1 MEKSSVK
8 TETNAETDI
17 QANEEMSEER
27 EVGDESGVDLDILRE
42 MMKAGVMYGHKK
54 SKTNPKFKSYINI
67 TRNGLEIID
76 LPQTLTALDK
86 AVEFLK
92 SQIKENKKILLV
104 AIQPPAKEAIKN
116 FADEFNFSRINDHW
130 IGGLLTNFK
139 VLSKRIEYF
148 KETQSNWEQG
158 KFEKYTKKERAV
170 INRNIERMKKMFI
183 GLEDLTKLPDVL
195 FIIDAS
201 LKGHKTAIR
210 EARIINISVIG
221 IIDSD
226 DNPDLIDYPIP
237 ANDHSKMGIE
247 WIINKIKKGLSDSSV
262 KELTN

>member
-1 MEKSSVK
+1 MEELSVK
-8 TETNAETDI
+8 TEEKENLDIDTQAEPQEI
-17 QANEEMSEER
+17 QEAA
-27 EVGDESGVDLDILRE
+27 DETGVDLDILRE

-54 SKTNPKFKSYINI
+54 SKTNPKFKSYINT

-86 AVEFLK
+86 TVEFLK

-148 KETQSNWEQG
+148 KETQSNWEKG

-170 INRNIERMKKMFI
+170 INRDIERMKKMFT
-183 GLEDLTKLPDVL
+183 GLEDLTRLPDVL
-195 FIIDAS
+195 FMVDSS

-210 EARIINISVIG
+210 EAKIIKIPIVG

-226 DNPDLIDYPIP
+226 DDPNLIDYPIP
-237 ANDHSKMGIE
+237 ANDHSKMSIE
-247 WIINKIKKGLSDSSV
+247 WVIGRIKDKLR
-262 KELTN
+262 